1 MNNRKENN
9 HSQKYRFL
17 FFIFSCL
24 LLTFCFLFAACG
36 KKGDP
41 TLKSYE
47 KPDPPSGIRAIHRES
62 EIILL
67 WDFSKDKEPEIKGFH
82 LMKLIPPHPPIP
94 PLPSGDERGVKG
106 GRGDF
111 EKIIFLESN
120 QRSYRDTN
128 FTVGAVYQYKII
140 SQSLKD
146 VTSNDSTV
154 IEVKPKSLPAP
165 TVNLSFKIEHD
176 SLTLTW
182 KSAGEGILYNVYRS
196 DKKGIYPLIPVN
208 KEPLKETV
216 FRDNFN
222 INKIVYYTI
231 RSLTGSNIRGEGPA
245 SEEITIN
252 PSEFVPTAPEAL
264 QAVVTR
270 ENVYLIWKEPP
281 ETWVTGYKVYR
292 EMTKEKGFTLIGE
305 TTTPSFVDK
314 DNPLA
319 KRNYRVTALGPS
331 KESLPAEIRNVMY
344 KKPK

>member
-9 HSQKYRFL
+9 HNQKYRFL

-24 LLTFCFLFAACG
+24 LLTFCFLFTACG

-47 KPDPPSGIRAIHRES
+47 KPDPPSGLRAIHRET

-67 WDFSKDKEPEIKGFH
+67 WEFPKDKESGIKGFH
-82 LMKLIPPHPPIP
+82 LMKSILPPPSIP
-94 PLPSGDERGVKG
+94 PLPNSDIRGVKDV
-106 GRGDF
+106 REDF
-111 EKIIFLESN
+111 EKIAFLESD
-120 QRSYRDTN
+120 QRSYGDIN
-128 FTVGAVYQYKII
+128 FKVEGIYKYKII
-140 SQSLKD
+140 SLSLKD
-146 VTSNDSTV
+146 VASNDSIV
-154 IEVKPKSLPAP
+154 IEVKPKNLNAP
-165 TVNLSFKIEHD
+165 PVNLSFKIDYD
-176 SLTLTW
+176 SIMLTW
-182 KSAGEGILYNVYRS
+182 ESAGEGILYNVYRS
-196 DKKGIYPLIPVN
+196 NKKGIYSLMPLN
-208 KEPLKETV
+208 KEPLKETL
-216 FRDNFN
+216 FRDHFD
-222 INKIVYYTI
+222 INKITYYTI
-231 RSLTGSNIRGEGPA
+231 RSLTGGTIRDEGSA
-245 SEEITIN
+245 SKEIIIDS
-252 PSEFVPTAPEAL
+252 SEFVPTAPEAL

-292 EMTKEKGFTLIGE
+292 ETTKEKGFTLIGE
-305 TTTPSFVDK
+305 TSTPSFVDK